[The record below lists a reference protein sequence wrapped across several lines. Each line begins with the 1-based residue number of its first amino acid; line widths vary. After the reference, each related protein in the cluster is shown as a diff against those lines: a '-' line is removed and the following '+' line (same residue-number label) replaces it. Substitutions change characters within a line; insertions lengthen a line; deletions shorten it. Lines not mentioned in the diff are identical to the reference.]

1 MLSVTLRHA
10 SGQNFPIAYPAHVD
24 ATNTKSGRKVGDDT
38 LQIVKTDDVNNVCT
52 LSPSWASACASRDL
66 RKNGQCSAS
75 WPTRPQRLHCPEAM
89 MVPSPELCFSFLCVS
104 CCARFAELFV
114 AAAAGEAVAVLL
126 SSSLMLPSV
135 AGAGRCNVVVFSLF
149 SLR

>member
-1 MLSVTLRHA
+1 
-10 SGQNFPIAYPAHVD
+10 
-24 ATNTKSGRKVGDDT
+24 
-38 LQIVKTDDVNNVCT
+38 
-52 LSPSWASACASRDL
+52 
-66 RKNGQCSAS
+66 
-75 WPTRPQRLHCPEAM
+75 

-135 AGAGRCNVVVFSLF
+135 AGAGRCNVVAFFIFPQVIRLARCRHRVLGGARMVDVSATRSESELPHSGKFVLLSP
-149 SLR
+149 RD

>member
-1 MLSVTLRHA
+1 
-10 SGQNFPIAYPAHVD
+10 
-24 ATNTKSGRKVGDDT
+24 
-38 LQIVKTDDVNNVCT
+38 
-52 LSPSWASACASRDL
+52 
-66 RKNGQCSAS
+66 
-75 WPTRPQRLHCPEAM
+75 

-135 AGAGRCNVVVFSLF
+135 AGAGRCNVVAVFPLF
-149 SLR
+149 FPQVIRLARCRHRVLGGARMVDVSATRSESELPNSGKFVLLSPRD

>member
-1 MLSVTLRHA
+1 
-10 SGQNFPIAYPAHVD
+10 
-24 ATNTKSGRKVGDDT
+24 
-38 LQIVKTDDVNNVCT
+38 
-52 LSPSWASACASRDL
+52 
-66 RKNGQCSAS
+66 
-75 WPTRPQRLHCPEAM
+75 

-135 AGAGRCNVVVFSLF
+135 AGAGRCNVVAFFPLLF
-149 SLR
+149 PQVIRLERCRHRVLGGARMVDVSATRSESELPNSGKFVILSPRD

>member
-1 MLSVTLRHA
+1 
-10 SGQNFPIAYPAHVD
+10 
-24 ATNTKSGRKVGDDT
+24 
-38 LQIVKTDDVNNVCT
+38 
-52 LSPSWASACASRDL
+52 
-66 RKNGQCSAS
+66 
-75 WPTRPQRLHCPEAM
+75 

-135 AGAGRCNVVVFSLF
+135 AGAGRCTVVAFFFFFPQVIRLARCGHRVLGGARMVDVTGCHVAVLALPLLSCLLLPLLVTRCGAAF
-149 SLR
+149 